1 MVFHHLGVAC
11 KEISVQ
17 HDFLKKI
24 FPNAKSSD
32 IIYDPLQEADLCLI
46 KVSKS
51 LNIELVSGKPVKSL
65 LSKGISYYH
74 TCFSVKDIKK
84 SINDFKEKGSVLI
97 SDPKPA
103 ILFKNKLVCFLYTP
117 IGIIELIE
125 NDL

>member
-1 MVFHHLGVAC
+1 GVAC

-17 HDFLKKI
+17 YDFLKKI
-24 FPNAKSSD
+24 FPDAKFSE

-46 KVSKS
+46 NVNES

-74 TCFSVKDIKK
+74 TCFSVKDINK
-84 SINDFKEKGSVLI
+84 SINDLKEKGSILI
-97 SDPKPA
+97 SNPKPA
-103 ILFKNKLVCFLYTP
+103 ILFENKLVCFLFTP